1 MWRARLHS
9 VALHWGGVGA
19 LWASPAQIALL
30 AVTGS
35 HGPSARKL
43 EARGADWQ
51 QLARDRRD
59 MAEVAHQPSEPYQ
72 QGIARLTASQRRE
85 FVVRAG
91 ERGHGGHRGR
101 DPQEPQGAA
110 TGPIASQGAAAE
122 DEETQYLLSRPLRG
136 PSDGQRGRKRA

>member
-1 MWRARLHS
+1 M
-9 VALHWGGVGA
+9 
-19 LWASPAQIALL
+19 SPAQIAFL
-30 AVTGS
+30 ALTGG
-35 HGPSARKL
+35 HGPSTKAL
-43 EARGADWQ
+43 EARGAGCQ

-59 MAEVAHQPSEPYQ
+59 MAQVAHQPSEPYQ

-110 TGPIASQGAAAE
+110 TGPIASMGAAAE
-122 DEETQYLLSRPLRG
+122 DEETRYLISRPLRG
-136 PSDGQRGRKRA
+136 PSD